1 MTWIYQNHIVC
12 SNYIINN
19 LKGETMA
26 SKNQEAH
33 WSKTSGLMKVTLA
46 LWFFFGYVIFMFGYE
61 LNQFSFLGYPLAYYM
76 TAQGSLVA
84 FVIIL
89 FWSTGK
95 QQQIDEEH
103 GVSDAGRN
111 D

>member
-1 MTWIYQNHIVC
+1 
-12 SNYIINN
+12 
-19 LKGETMA
+19 
-26 SKNQEAH
+26 
-33 WSKTSGLMKVTLA
+33 
-46 LWFFFGYVIFMFGYE
+46 MFGTE

-76 TAQGSLVA
+76 TAQGSLAA